1 MAAHVIGLTTR
12 GDRFDG
18 VLFTLLHECAH
29 LTLRHI
35 TADGAS
41 IVDDDVAGEQSDPA
55 EIEANDQAARWLF
68 PDGFDVASTSAQAIV
83 DAASRYGLHPSVVFG
98 RVQWETANWS
108 RYRTRIPKVR
118 PALREAGMLS

>member
-1 MAAHVIGLTTR
+1 MAAPVIGLTTR

-68 PDGFDVASTSAQAIV
+68 PDGFGVASTSAQAIV